1 MKDIIKVCALGGLDE
16 AGRDCYVVEIN
27 EDIFVLDYGLLYAD
41 KSIPGVDYLIPNVD
55 YLIENKKKIKAYI
68 LTHGHDENMGGIKYL
83 YKKAPAP
90 IYTTFATKEILIGQM
105 KNLDLKY
112 DKYDFRIINPSSIE
126 YIAGRKVVFF
136 QTSHNAAYS
145 FGVAINT
152 NQGNIVYTG
161 DFIVDYTVSD
171 KAFYFDLKQLSLLAE
186 DETLLLMSESK
197 AASSDG
203 YCAPK
208 HRLLPKVTKFF
219 TNEDKRIF
227 ICTFWQNF
235 YRILEIFK
243 LCKMSNKKIYP
254 YDEYTRSIVNR
265 LISSDRDNVIPINS
279 EDVISQQDLLRI
291 RKQDLVI
298 LILGKEKDMYK
309 DLVKLANQTNEDKR
323 IVLGKDDIF
332 ILSAIAIPYLETEAT
347 RAGDSLYRTG
357 CEVVWIKRKNLLSMH
372 AHQDDLKLMLSILRP
387 KFYLPVRGDYGGLM
401 ANAKLALSMGI
412 GLNHFNVFVMDNGM
426 QLVFDEKG
434 IPHVYSNEETNIPI
448 APILVDGLGISKV
461 GNELIEDRQKLS
473 IDGVVVIA
481 ASISS
486 SKKEIVAGPDC
497 QMRGFV
503 FVKEAEPLL
512 KGVSQIFTE
521 EINNVLAKGSLN
533 FNAAIDSIKDRSR
546 KFIKRENGRDPLIL
560 PVIINVD

>member
-1 MKDIIKVCALGGLDE
+1 MKDIIKICALGGLDE
-16 AGRDCYVVEIN
+16 AGRDCYVIEIN
-27 EDIFVLDYGLLYAD
+27 DDIFVLDYGLLYAD

-83 YKKAPAP
+83 YNKAPAP
-90 IYTTFATKEILIGQM
+90 IYTTFATKEIIVGQM
-105 KNLDLKY
+105 KNLGMKA
-112 DKYDFRIINPSSIE
+112 DKYDFHIIEPSSTHQ
-126 YIAGRKVVFF
+126 IAGRKVVFF

-186 DETLLLMSESK
+186 EETLLLMSESK

-208 HRLLPKVTKFF
+208 HRLFPKALKYF

-235 YRILEIFK
+235 YRIIEIFK
-243 LCKMSNKKIYP
+243 LCKAGNKKIYP
-254 YDEYTRSIVNR
+254 YDDYTRSIVNK
-265 LISSDRDNVIPINS
+265 IIECDKDKVVPITTDDIVS
-279 EDVISQQDLLRI
+279 PQDLLRI
-291 RKQDLVI
+291 RQQDIVI
-298 LILGKEKDMYK
+298 LILGKEKEMYK
-309 DLVKLANQTNEDKR
+309 DLIKLANHTNEDKR
-323 IVLGKDDIF
+323 IVLGEEDIF

-347 RAGDSLYRTG
+347 KAGDSLYRTG
-357 CEVVWIKRKNLLSMH
+357 CEVVWIKKKNLQSMH

-387 KFYLPVRGDYGGLM
+387 KYYLPVRGDYGGLM

-412 GLNHFNVFVMDNGM
+412 GLNHFNVFVLDNGM
-426 QLVFDEKG
+426 QLCFDENNNVH
-434 IPHVYSNEETNIPI
+434 IYSNEEAKIPI
-448 APILVDGLGISKV
+448 SPILVDGLGISKI
-461 GNELIEDRQKLS
+461 GNELIEDRNKLS
-473 IDGVVVIA
+473 VDGVVVIA

-486 SKKEIVAGPDC
+486 SKKEIIAGPDC

-512 KGVSQIFTE
+512 KSVSQIFVD
-521 EINNVLAKGSLN
+521 EINAVLSTGSLN
-533 FNAAIDSIKDRSR
+533 FDKALLAIKERSR
-546 KFIKRENGRDPLIL
+546 KFIKRENGRDPMIL
-560 PVIINVD
+560 PIVMYVD